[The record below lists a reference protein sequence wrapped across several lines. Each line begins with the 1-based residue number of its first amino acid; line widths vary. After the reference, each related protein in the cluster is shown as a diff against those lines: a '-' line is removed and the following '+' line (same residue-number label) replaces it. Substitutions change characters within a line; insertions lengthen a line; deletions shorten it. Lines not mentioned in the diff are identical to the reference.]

1 MPSVSIDYSEASHAL
16 SLSQD
21 ASGSPYV
28 ISTPFGLSILE
39 IQGKLILPPSAPQ
52 TEQDLGPEHAKT
64 FVKVDEVRDAVKFG
78 KLSFDEKD
86 PSKVVLFVGTSQRLN
101 GTVETLREPLAILR
115 IKGHKDKSTEDAK
128 IIDIIYKKV
137 LFKQR
142 PLPIM

>member
-39 IQGKLILPPSAPQ
+39 IQGKLILPLSAPES
-52 TEQDLGPEHAKT
+52 EQDLDPEHAKT

-78 KLSFDEKD
+78 KLSFDERD
-86 PSKVVLFVGTSQRLN
+86 PTKAVLFVGTSQRLN
-101 GTVETLREPLAILR
+101 GTVETLREPLGVLR
-115 IKGHKDKSTEDAK
+115 IKGQKASNTEDAK
-128 IIDIIYKKV
+128 IVDIIYKKV
-137 LFKQR
+137 IFKQR